1 MRHVLDQPINGIPG
15 VSAFIGNCR
24 SGLRRFE
31 RTHLREFTFGL
42 VSATHVLKGEDE
54 FAAGVIPH
62 GVFGIRISIRAIG
75 PTL

>member
-1 MRHVLDQPINGIPG
+1 MH
-15 VSAFIGNCR
+15 
-24 SGLRRFE
+24 RFE

-62 GVFGIRISIRAIG
+62 GVFGIRISIRAIRANAVRRAG
-75 PTL
+75 DPNGIVGIEVFGRIDGSE